1 MTSLASDLYGTQVLL
16 PYQRR
21 WVEDKSSRKIW
32 LASRQ
37 VGKSFALSLE
47 AVAEALSGR
56 CDNLLLASSER
67 QSRELMRKV
76 RLFVRA
82 LERIYPGYMPASDR
96 AEEVVFRNGSRVISL
111 PANPDTV
118 RGFSGNVYL
127 DEFAFHAEDREIWS
141 AMYPSVTRGYKLRI
155 CSTPNG
161 RSNLFFDLWSREE
174 QGSSFSRHRTD
185 IHTAHKEG
193 LQVDIKGLRESVGDA
208 EVWAQ
213 EFECSFLDGA
223 TAYIPYGMI
232 SSVEDAGASEE
243 AGVLNPS
250 GEFYLGVDVGRVRD
264 LTVMWLLER
273 VGDVLWTRMV
283 RQMRGAPFALQ
294 RDTLY
299 SVLEA
304 PGLRRAA
311 LDSTGIGAQLAEE
324 ALTRFRGK
332 VEPVHF
338 SAITKED
345 MAVTLRR
352 AFEDRALR
360 IPSSPEIRED
370 IHSVRRSVTSA
381 GNLRFE
387 AARSDAGHAD
397 RFWALA
403 LAVHAAT
410 NTPGQR
416 IAYESLGVRAHTKG
430 SGCY

>member
-1 MTSLASDLYGTQVLL
+1 MSTASVLTDNSVLL
-16 PYQRR
+16 PFQRR
-21 WVEDKSSRKIW
+21 WVEDRSPRKLW

-47 AVAEALSGR
+47 AVNEALLSR
-56 CDNLLLASSER
+56 CDNLLLSSSER
-67 QSRELMRKV
+67 QSKELMRKV
-76 RLFVRA
+76 RMHLRA
-82 LERIYPGYMPASDR
+82 FKGMVSGFNPSEER

-127 DEFAFHAEDREIWS
+127 DEFAFHAEDREIWR

-161 RSNLFFDLWSREE
+161 RANMFFDLWSSK
-174 QGSSFSRHRTD
+174 QGYAHHRTD
-185 IHTAHKEG
+185 IHMAKKEG
-193 LQVDIKGLRESVGDA
+193 LKVDVPGLRESVGDA
-208 EVWAQ
+208 EAWAQ
-213 EFECSFLDGA
+213 EFECRFLDGA
-223 TAYIPYGMI
+223 SSYIPYGMI
-232 SSVEDAGASEE
+232 GSVEDAGASEE

-299 SVLEA
+299 SQLEA

-338 SAITKED
+338 SSITKED

-387 AARSDAGHAD
+387 APRSEAGHAD

-410 NTPGQR
+410 RPISQGV
-416 IAYESLGVRAHTKG
+416 AYESLSVRAHARG
-430 SGCY
+430 RGCF

>member
-1 MTSLASDLYGTQVLL
+1 MSTASTQKADSVLL

-21 WVEDKSSRKIW
+21 WVEDRSPRKLW

-47 AVAEALSGR
+47 AVSEALSHR
-56 CDNLLLASSER
+56 CDNLLLSSSEQ

-76 RLFVRA
+76 RMHVRA
-82 LERIYPGYMPASDR
+82 ISEFVPGFCLEGER
-96 AEEVVFRNGSRVISL
+96 AEEVVFTNGSRVISL

-127 DEFAFHAEDREIWS
+127 DEFAFHADAPEIWR
-141 AMYPSVTRGYKLRI
+141 AIYPAVTRGYKVSV

-161 RSNLFFDLWSREE
+161 RGNMFFDLWSQE
-174 QGSSFSRHRTD
+174 QGSTFTRHRTD
-185 IHTAHKEG
+185 IHMAVKEG
-193 LQVDIKGLRESVGDA
+193 LEVDVSGLRGSVGDA
-208 EVWAQ
+208 ETWAQ

-223 TAYIPYGMI
+223 TAFIPYGLI
-232 SSVEDAGASEE
+232 GQAEHEDAKTEQTGDMAK
-243 AGVLNPS
+243 
-250 GEFYLGVDVGRVRD
+250 GEFYMGVDIGRTRD

-273 VGDVLWTRMV
+273 VGDVLWTRGV
-283 RQMRGAPFALQ
+283 RQMRGASFALQ

-299 SVLEA
+299 TLLDE
-304 PGLRRAA
+304 PGMRRAA
-311 LDSTGIGAQLAEE
+311 LDSTGIGAQLTEE
-324 ALTRFRGK
+324 AGSRYGSQ

-338 SAITKED
+338 TALTKED

-352 AFEDRALR
+352 AFEDHTLR
-360 IPSSPEIRED
+360 IPSAPEIRED

-387 AARSDAGHAD
+387 AGRTKAGHAD

-403 LAVHAAT
+403 LAVHAAGL
-410 NTPGQR
+410 TPAGR
-416 IAYESLGVRAHTKG
+416 VMYETIGARAHAKG
-430 SGCY
+430 LGCF

>member
-1 MTSLASDLYGTQVLL
+1 M
-16 PYQRR
+16 
-21 WVEDKSSRKIW
+21 EDRSPRKLW

-47 AVAEALSGR
+47 AVNEALLSR
-56 CDNLLLASSER
+56 CDNLLLSSSER

-76 RLFVRA
+76 RMHLRSINGMVTGFNPSA
-82 LERIYPGYMPASDR
+82 ER
-96 AEEVVFRNGSRVISL
+96 AEEVVFTNGSRVISL

-127 DEFAFHAEDREIWS
+127 DEFAFHAEDREIWR

-161 RSNLFFDLWSREE
+161 RSNLFFDLWSRESKE
-174 QGSSFSRHRTD
+174 GGYAHHRTD
-185 IHTAHKEG
+185 IHMAKKEG
-193 LQVDIKGLRESVGDA
+193 LKVDVPGLRESVGDA

-213 EFECSFLDGA
+213 EFECRFLDGA

-232 SSVEDAGASEE
+232 GSVEDAGASEE

-324 ALTRFRGK
+324 ALARFRGK

-338 SAITKED
+338 SALIKED

-360 IPSSPEIRED
+360 IPSSAEIRED

-381 GNLRFE
+381 GNLRFD
-387 AARSDAGHAD
+387 AVRSEAGHAD

-410 NTPGQR
+410 RPVSQAV
-416 IAYESLGVRAHTKG
+416 AYESLGTRAHIKG
-430 SGCY
+430 SGCF